1 MSPAKSSEDVRK
13 QSTATEDATASSKPT
28 APKAWTTGTNPITQ
42 RPSGSTPI
50 NGVAN
55 GHMKEQGRANT
66 KADQSPD
73 KHAHDRLLFL
83 YANFVGLDTVVTLKN
98 GEQFQGVFS
107 GTTSQ
112 NNEARY
118 HLKMVRRL
126 NASSQQTNGASAGA
140 GTLTGEGDDHTMAF
154 DVNDTADLAV
164 QRVSFGNASSRTT
177 NGSSFRTDVEISGNL
192 DVREKVLQKWEPGPE
207 DNSLS
212 LNQDESLGSGSWDQ
226 FAANEK
232 LYNVRSD
239 YDEDMYTTAID
250 KTNPRYRQ
258 IAERADRLAREM
270 EREGESRKVVD
281 SGLDEEDKYSGVR
294 RDTPSLGASGP
305 NAYVPPSKRAI
316 SSKPT
321 VSGAPFDPAIISS
334 QLARPGSGSDAT
346 QAVDKHTEKLEKE
359 KLDSSAPVV
368 SQSVKEAV
376 AKSLAANSSNGPA
389 DKMTAPRAPSVAEAS
404 ASAASKAAV
413 DNGTN
418 IMRNVTDAFK
428 QFSAQE
434 KLRFQQQQRQNQQQ
448 RSTHA
453 RQEKS
458 VKLNDLKKFSQNF
471 KLHSRVPEDL
481 VPILAKSKEKQE
493 SIKAKADQHARERE
507 ERRAQGVITPPS
519 ASKESAQP
527 AQRAPQTTE
536 TPPDAAPQMSSRTR
550 SQQQGRAQNGP
561 AQQTPRGVQGGF
573 NQRNQLPYRQG
584 PNGGIPA
591 PIPIPQ
597 PTPQQNDN
605 RVLSPTSATS
615 IKFNANAMEF
625 RPNPAASTFAPTGP
639 SSEAPTS
646 KRPSVVSPPPA
657 APAATPVTDFLP
669 ASAKKSKLAEGSWE
683 STTSDCFSTVKRLHQ
698 QNDDEAK
705 RAQYAANG
713 GIPQGYRTLPVWDA
727 PEANQEKSYVD
738 FFARSLNHPPPSPM
752 HASQNGAMPHQ
763 HQLPLHLQNGG
774 PGMQQ
779 TPPFYRGQSQQM
791 GPQQMDDGRMPSYSS
806 TSSVQPSPRMGQPPM
821 AFNAQAQ
828 AQMSGYPYPMGAN
841 GMSPGMGMR
850 QLPAGAQYMTPQGA
864 PMGGHMMVQ
873 QPSNGPYMAHPGQQ
887 QMHVYPS
894 PGPSHVQ
901 PHFAV
906 HQGQPGMPGGY
917 AGSPR
922 AHPMSHQGSQ
932 QGHAQQPMYMM
943 PGQGAPMMMMPQH
956 GGPMGP
962 MRYGQPGFPGQHP
975 GNAYAMQQRA
985 MSSGGY
991 SQHMTPR
998 QQHAVPHQGPMAP
1011 QMHPSASTNGEEG
1024 R

>member
-1 MSPAKSSEDVRK
+1 MSPAKSSEDARK
-13 QSTATEDATASSKPT
+13 QSSTADDGSSSSRTT

-42 RPSGSTPI
+42 RPSGSTPV
-50 NGVAN
+50 NGMAN
-55 GHMKEQGRANT
+55 GHAQEHGKSST
-66 KADQSPD
+66 KSNQSAD

-83 YANFVGLDTVVTLKN
+83 YANFVGLDTVLTLKS
-98 GEQFQGVFS
+98 GEQFEGVFS
-107 GTTSQ
+107 GATTQ

-126 NASSQQTNGASAGA
+126 NAPSQQANGSSASVGSFI
-140 GTLTGEGDDHTMAF
+140 GEGEDHSMAF
-154 DVNDTADLAV
+154 DVNDTVDLAV
-164 QRVSFGNASSRTT
+164 QRVPIGGSTSRAT
-177 NGSSFRTDVEISGNL
+177 NGAGFRTDVEISGNL
-192 DVREKVLQKWEPGPE
+192 DVREKVLQRWEPGPE
-207 DNSLS
+207 DGSLS

-239 YDEDMYTTAID
+239 YDEDMYTTSID

-258 IAERADRLAREM
+258 IADRAERLAREM
-270 EREGESRKVVD
+270 EKDGESRKVVD

-294 RDTPSLGASGP
+294 RDTPSLGSSGP

-316 SSKPT
+316 TNKPT

-334 QLARPGSGSDAT
+334 QLARPNSGSDAKK
-346 QAVDKHTEKLEKE
+346 VTEKPSEKQANTE
-359 KLDSSAPVV
+359 ATAPAV
-368 SQSVKEAV
+368 SQSVKDSV
-376 AKSLAANSSNGPA
+376 ARSLAANPTNGPA
-389 DKMTAPRAPSVAEAS
+389 AKIAAPRAPSAAEAS
-404 ASAASKAAV
+404 ASAASKAAAE
-413 DNGTN
+413 NGEN
-418 IMRNVTDAFK
+418 IMRDVHDAFK
-428 QFSAQE
+428 QFTSAE
-434 KLRFQQQQRQNQQQ
+434 KLRIQQQQRQHQQQ
-448 RSTHA
+448 RASHA

-507 ERRAQGVITPPS
+507 ERRAQGVVTPPS
-519 ASKESAQP
+519 ASKAESSQQ
-527 AQRAPQTTE
+527 AQRPAQTTE
-536 TPPDAAPQMSSRTR
+536 TLPDPAPQMSTRTR

-561 AQQTPRGVQGGF
+561 TQQGPRVPGGF
-573 NQRNQLPYRQG
+573 NQRTQMPYRQT

-597 PTPQQNDN
+597 VTPGQTDN

-625 RPNPAASTFAPTGP
+625 RPNPSASTFTPTAPAT
-639 SSEAPTS
+639 EAPAS

-657 APAATPVTDFLP
+657 APVATPPVTEFFP
-669 ASAKKSKLAEGSWE
+669 SSARKSKLADGKWE
-683 STTSDCFSTVKRLHQ
+683 STTATCFSTVKRLYE
-698 QNDDEAK
+698 QNSDDSK

-713 GIPQGYRTLPVWDA
+713 GIPQGYRTSPVWDY
-727 PEANQEKSYVD
+727 PEANSEKSYVD
-738 FFARSLNHPPPSPM
+738 FYARSINHPPPSPM
-752 HASQNGAMPHQ
+752 HAVQNGAMPHQ

-774 PGMQQ
+774 SGMQQ
-779 TPPFYRGQSQQM
+779 TPPFYRGQAQQN
-791 GPQQMDDGRMPSYSS
+791 GQQPMDDGRMPSYSS
-806 TSSVQPSPRMGQPPM
+806 TSSVQPSPRMAQPPM
-821 AFNAQAQ
+821 AYNAQAQ
-828 AQMSGYPYPMGAN
+828 AHMGYPYPMGAN

-850 QLPAGAQYMTPQGA
+850 PVPAGAQYMTPQGA

-873 QPSNGPYMAHPGQQ
+873 QPSNGPYMGHPGQGQ
-887 QMHVYPS
+887 VHMYPS

-901 PHFAV
+901 PHFGG
-906 HQGQPGMPGGY
+906 HPGQPGMPGGY
-917 AGSPR
+917 SGSPR

-932 QGHAQQPMYMM
+932 QGHTPQQMFMM

-956 GGPMGP
+956 GGHMGP
-962 MRYGQPGFPGQHP
+962 MRYGQPQFQGQHP

-991 SQHMTPR
+991 TQHMTPR
-998 QQHAVPHQGPMAP
+998 QQHAVPHQGQMAP